1 MAYLTPLADTDID
14 GPYMQE
20 DHLNKL
26 NNFFRTQKENM
37 KQTDAIEEQR
47 MLRTQREYLDVEIRK
62 FKRKKLLNLHNLEQE
77 LLREVIS

>member
-1 MAYLTPLADTDID
+1 MYC
-14 GPYMQE
+14 
-20 DHLNKL
+20 
-26 NNFFRTQKENM
+26 FRTQKENM

-77 LLREVIS
+77 LLREVIISYSDKISNLS